1 MQYFSVWKISYRA
14 YSKPEVRDVICY
26 PTTMMVSKA
35 VVQTAVSEK
44 GAGWMGT
51 ARSPPSRAGE
61 VLAELLSVV
70 PGAEPETHGSAV
82 S

>member
-1 MQYFSVWKISYRA
+1 
-14 YSKPEVRDVICY
+14 
-26 PTTMMVSKA
+26 MMVSKA

>member
-1 MQYFSVWKISYRA
+1 
-14 YSKPEVRDVICY
+14 
-26 PTTMMVSKA
+26 MVHT
-35 VVQTAVSEK
+35 VVGEK

-61 VLAELLSVV
+61 VLAELLSMV

>member
-1 MQYFSVWKISYRA
+1 
-14 YSKPEVRDVICY
+14 
-26 PTTMMVSKA
+26 MMVSKA

-51 ARSPPSRAGE
+51 ARSMQSPPSRAGE

>member
-1 MQYFSVWKISYRA
+1 
-14 YSKPEVRDVICY
+14 
-26 PTTMMVSKA
+26 MVSKA

-51 ARSPPSRAGE
+51 ARSMQSPPSRAGE

-82 S
+82 SWEGIIVMYTQRVMPVLGNSQS